1 MFGRKKKIA
10 QLEQQLATGSQ
21 AYAAAQQEIARLT
34 AETHRLL
41 KERDDLRTFF
51 DTHGGREVW
60 EHDTELDKVRKQIQD
75 GRDDIQAQKD
85 TIEALK
91 HIYEEKKA
99 EAERNHEEALRSL
112 RQKDAET
119 ERKHQDTVNRLRKEE
134 ADLKEQIRP
143 LRIRVLEDKAGLE
156 MFNHP
161 AEDSIALGVELDSV
175 RKRIS
180 ALVRSQSVVT
190 SLDATEIPQTKTSR
204 QRLAKDTAR
213 LVLRAFN
220 AEVQNIITSA
230 TAANYETSVSKI
242 HKAADAIAKLGK
254 DSGTTISPAYVE
266 LRLRELKLAVD
277 HLKAKKLE
285 REIERE
291 HRAEMREQAKAERE
305 LEAERERLEKEKQHY
320 LNVLKVV
327 ETQGDEEE
335 AARLQEEIVSIEK
348 GINDV
353 DYRVANIRAGYVY
366 VISNIGSFGG
376 RMVKIGMTRRVDPMD
391 RVKELGDASVPFGFD
406 VHALFFAEDAVD
418 VENRLHH
425 YFAERRVNR
434 VNTRREFFYATPAEV
449 RDALTKIAGNL
460 LEFTEKPVADQY
472 RQSLQIAAST
482 TQEKEDPASQAP

>member
-1 MFGRKKKIA
+1 MFGRKKRIIH
-10 QLEQQLATGSQ
+10 LEQQIAMGNQ

-34 AETHRLL
+34 AE
-41 KERDDLRTFF
+41 RDGLRAFF

-60 EHDTELDKVRKQIQD
+60 KHDTELDKVRKQIRD
-75 GRDDIQAQKD
+75 GRDEIQAQKE

-99 EAERNHEEALRSL
+99 EAERDHEDVLRELS
-112 RQKDAET
+112 QKAEIIK
-119 ERKHQDTVNRLRKEE
+119 RNHQDTVERLKKEKD
-134 ADLKEQIRP
+134 DLQEQIRP
-143 LRIRVLEDKAGLE
+143 LRIRVLEEEAGLE
-156 MFNHP
+156 MFDHP
-161 AEDSIALGVELDSV
+161 AGDSIALGVELASV
-175 RKRIS
+175 RKRVS

-190 SLDATEIPQTKTSR
+190 RLDATEEPRTKTSR
-204 QRLAKDTAR
+204 QRQAKDTAR

-230 TAANYETSVSKI
+230 TAANYETSVGKI
-242 HKAADAIAKLGK
+242 HKAAEAIAKLGK
-254 DSGTTISPAYVE
+254 DSGTEISPEYIE
-266 LRLRELKLAVD
+266 LRLRELRLAVD

-327 ETQGDEEE
+327 ETQGNEEE
-335 AARLQEEIVSIEK
+335 AARLQEQLVSIEK

-366 VISNIGSFGG
+366 VISNIGSFGE

-406 VHALFFAEDAVD
+406 VHALFFSEDAVD
-418 VENRLHH
+418 VENRLHR
-425 YFAERRVNR
+425 YFADKRVNR

-449 RDALTKIAGNL
+449 RDALKEIAGNL
-460 LEFTEKPVADQY
+460 LEFTEEPAADQY
-472 RQSLQIAAST
+472 RQSLHIAAST
-482 TQEKEDPASQAP
+482 TDKTAATLGEAP